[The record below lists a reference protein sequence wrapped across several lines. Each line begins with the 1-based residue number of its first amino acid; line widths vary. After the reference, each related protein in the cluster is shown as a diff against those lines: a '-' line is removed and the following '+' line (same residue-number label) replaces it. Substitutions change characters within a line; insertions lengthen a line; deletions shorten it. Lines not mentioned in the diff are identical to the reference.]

1 MTFFRSTKNKP
12 QIGPAL
18 FCSLLLHVIA
28 GAGLIF
34 WLLTSTVSAPALNG
48 SRPVWISL
56 ATQTPD
62 GAPPIKK
69 DRKEQI
75 KAVSKPNT
83 PVVMAQQSTA
93 AVAVDFETREFS
105 GDKALDATLTNYQSG
120 MQNSVAD
127 GNADNM
133 SSANTAIAHPLYKE
147 NAPPVYPEVARVR
160 GYEGMVFVL
169 AEILSNGT
177 VGKLKIGKSSGYAIL
192 DQSAVEA
199 VKPWKFE
206 PARRSGTP
214 FTAWVQLPIKY
225 TLKNNS
231 QS

>member
-56 ATQTPD
+56 AQQTLEVT
-62 GAPPIKK
+62 AHIKK
-69 DRKEQI
+69 DRKDQM
-75 KAVSKPNT
+75 KAVSKPIH
-83 PVVMAQQSTA
+83 PMIIDQKSTA
-93 AVAVDFETREFS
+93 AAIDADNRESFI
-105 GDKALDATLTNYQSG
+105 GDKSNAALTDGHSG
-120 MQNSVAD
+120 ARNSIAD
-127 GNADNM
+127 GNADKA
-133 SSANTAIAHPLYKE
+133 SSINTVIAHPLYKE

-214 FTAWVQLPIKY
+214 FTAWVELPIKFS
-225 TLKNNS
+225 LKNNP